1 MPNKISNGVED
12 YFILSDDLYQTLL
25 VEWVEYMV
33 DVSLNEETVHWC
45 GYSKQLL
52 AQPFL
57 MFQKY
62 VLAENQVYANYIANI
77 TQQYKN
83 KH

>member
-52 AQPFL
+52 A
-57 MFQKY
+57 
-62 VLAENQVYANYIANI
+62 
-77 TQQYKN
+77 
-83 KH
+83 